1 MEHHTKGGGA
11 VEARLEKIPRVETLR
26 YLAWHGAALTAELE
40 ADLDRCEALI
50 LKNARPRLVWRLFE
64 LTDGGRFAGTDYTPA
79 GRDIK
84 DFLAGCAQA
93 VLFAA
98 TLGLEAESLVR
109 RTQLRNMAD
118 AVLLDAA
125 GSAAIEAVC
134 DAFCADLSKEL
145 APRHLT
151 GRFSPGYGDYP
162 LEEQRAVFRLL
173 DVSRRI
179 GVSLTESGLM
189 IPQKSVTALI
199 GVSDTPRESRQSG
212 CGDCLGRFACAYRKE
227 GKSCGKA

>member
-1 MEHHTKGGGA
+1 MEHHAKGGGA
-11 VEARLEKIPRVETLR
+11 VEARLEKIPRAETLR

-40 ADLDRCEALI
+40 ADLDRCEA
-50 LKNARPRLVWRLFE
+50 
-64 LTDGGRFAGTDYTPA
+64 TPA

-84 DFLAGCAQA
+84 DFLAGCTQA

-98 TLGLEAESLVR
+98 TLGMETESLIR
-109 RTQLRNMAD
+109 RTQLRSMAD
-118 AVLLDAA
+118 AVLLDAV

-134 DAFCADLSKEL
+134 DAFCADLAAEL
-145 APRHLT
+145 APRDLT

-173 DVSRRI
+173 NVSRRI

-199 GVSDTPRESRQSG
+199 GVSDTPRENRQSG

-227 GKSCGKA
+227 GKHCGKA